1 MGDDSPFAEGQG
13 QTAGT
18 GTELVTTGAQAA
30 VIENKKRKCT
40 VTKAQMAGKAGSIGQ
55 SQDGQAHVTGRI
67 AEARP
72 AAQSGSHDHCWA
84 EGTEKEAG
92 LNIEKGCQRRFAQWM
107 RRARDQ
113 VPDARN
119 QRGGSRRLRL
129 TQGGLPDVS

>member
-30 VIENKKRKCT
+30 VIEKKH
-40 VTKAQMAGKAGSIGQ
+40 VHGDESANGGEGGKAGPIGQ

-84 EGTEKEAG
+84 EGTEKEAV
-92 LNIEKGCQRRFAQWM
+92 LHIEKGCQRRFA
-107 RRARDQ
+107 
-113 VPDARN
+113 
-119 QRGGSRRLRL
+119 
-129 TQGGLPDVS
+129 